1 MTTNEQEMILDVIH
15 GGHSELEME
24 MIGELFKGA
33 DCDEARFYS
42 MLNGL
47 EPRSNLTVVKTDRL
61 GTEDQ
66 ACPE

>member
-1 MTTNEQEMILDVIH
+1 MTLKVIH
-15 GGHSELEME
+15 GCRSELEME

-42 MLNGL
+42 LLNGL
-47 EPRSNLTVVKTDRL
+47 EPRGNLAIVSTEASD
-61 GTEDQ
+61 TEDQ